1 MSQSF
6 NILIEELR
14 KAARELLEEGRVDM
28 FIGFGPGTMTTRT
41 TPLFIREPGGA
52 EELTWSPF
60 CAVNLTGYLLDYRE
74 GTEKIGILV
83 KGCDSR
89 SVIRLLQDSQFPR
102 ERLVIVGIPC
112 TGILDGEKAA
122 PELDPL
128 AGVQEVIDQGD
139 SFLVTTA
146 GGEKSFAKEEYLL
159 PRCLECL
166 ECLDAGP
173 VVCDRF
179 IGREPSRREGSRE
192 GRREAGG
199 ESGQEGSG
207 ESGRESGGESGQE
220 AGREGGRMGGKRR
233 FAEVE
238 ELEKLSPA
246 ERSRYWDRYF
256 QSCLRCY
263 ACRNVCP
270 ACNCRECI
278 FDETGT
284 DWVSKRNNLSENTA
298 YHIIRALHVA
308 GRCVD
313 CGECQ
318 RVCPVNIP
326 LRALNQKVLKD
337 IEELYDAP
345 LPGTDLEQPPVLGH
359 YCAGDPDEF
368 K

>member
-1 MSQSF
+1 VSQSF
-6 NILIEELR
+6 NTLIEELR
-14 KAARELLEEGRVDM
+14 NAARELLEEGRVDM

-41 TPLFIREPGGA
+41 TPLFIREPGAA

-74 GTEKIGILV
+74 GTERIGILV

-146 GGEKSFAKEEYLL
+146 TGQKSFAKEDYLL
-159 PRCLECL
+159 PKCLECM
-166 ECLDAGP
+166 DSGP
-173 VVCDRF
+173 VVCDKF
-179 IGREPSRREGSRE
+179 IGQEPA
-192 GRREAGG
+192 GRGAGG
-199 ESGQEGSG
+199 E
-207 ESGRESGGESGQE
+207 
-220 AGREGGRMGGKRR
+220 GGRVGDKRR

-238 ELEKLSPA
+238 ELEKLSPR
-246 ERSRYWDRYF
+246 ERSEYWDRYF

-337 IEELYDAP
+337 IEELFDAP